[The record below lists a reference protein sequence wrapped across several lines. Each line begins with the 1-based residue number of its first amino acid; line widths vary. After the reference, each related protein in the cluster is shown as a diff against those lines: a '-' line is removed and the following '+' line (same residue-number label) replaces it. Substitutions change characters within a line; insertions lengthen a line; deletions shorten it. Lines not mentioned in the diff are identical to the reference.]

1 MNLWQALALIVT
13 AYTWFDIWRLK
24 LDDTNGR
31 LIQHDSNTHI
41 CVRNRLVHIDLLHEQ
56 ING

>member
-31 LIQHDSNTHI
+31 LI
-41 CVRNRLVHIDLLHEQ
+41 
-56 ING
+56 